1 MNARTRCQRQRQR
14 GVAAI
19 EFALVF
25 MLGILPLI
33 MLTMTGVLIFAA
45 KESLTLAASE
55 GARAALHYGNAT
67 QRQTFACQAA
77 QQSMQWLLNFTGES
91 VDCSAPQSP
100 GGSYT
105 PIAVS
110 TTSPCPSNAAVQCM
124 TVVTS
129 FDYDKHPFIPVASSV
144 YGWVMKSNMTSSA
157 TVQLDMAGG

>member
-1 MNARTRCQRQRQR
+1 MNARAASRRHQR

-25 MLGILPLI
+25 MLGVLPLI
-33 MLTMTGVLIFAA
+33 MLTLTGVLIFAA
-45 KESLTLAASE
+45 KESLALAASE
-55 GARAALHYGNAT
+55 GARAALHYGSAA

-77 QQSMQWLLNFTGES
+77 QQSMQWLLDFTGES

-100 GGSYT
+100 GGSYA

-110 TTSPCPSNAAVQCM
+110 PSAPCPSNAAVQCI
-124 TVVTS
+124 TVVAS

-144 YGWVMKSNMTSSA
+144 YGWVMNSTLSSSA